1 MPGGAANVQ
10 DIYPLAPLQ
19 EGILFHHLMGGE
31 NDPYVLG
38 GLYSFDSRRHLE
50 SYLGAMQAV
59 IDRHD
64 ILRTGVVWEGLSEP
78 MQVVWRK
85 ALLPVEEVLLKAGA
99 GDAAKQLYARY
110 NLRSYRMDV
119 RQAPML
125 RVAIAHDEEEGR
137 WLMMR
142 LQHHLTG
149 DHTTREVMQEEIQ
162 AYLLGEGDRLPAP
175 LPFRNLVAQARL
187 GVSQEEHEA
196 FFRRLLGDVEEPTAP
211 FGLLNVQGDGTGIE
225 QARMKVEARLARK
238 IREGAR
244 KLGVSAASLWH
255 VAWAQVVARTSGRE
269 DVVFGTVLFGRMQGG
284 EGAERAMGLFM
295 NTLPVRI
302 RVGEEGAEQS
312 VREAHRQ
319 LAELLRHEHASLAMA
334 QRCSAVP
341 APTPLF
347 SSLLNYRHSGGG
359 AQARSEE
366 KARVWKGIRGLYGE
380 DRTNYPVTLDVD
392 DLGED
397 FVMQAQVESSV
408 DAERVCEYMRTA
420 LESLVEALESE
431 PSRPLRALEVA
442 PEAERRQLLYEW
454 NATQAEYPRE
464 KLVHE
469 LFEEQVEKTPE
480 AVAVVFED
488 AILSYGELNRLAN
501 RLAHYLREL
510 GVGPDGRVAICAERG
525 LEMMVGLLGVF
536 KAGGAYIPLDP
547 RYPRERLRYMLEDS
561 EPAVLLT
568 QERWQGLFSGVG
580 EKLPALNLDEAAP
593 QWRERPETNPVWNGI
608 GGGSQHLA
616 YLIYTSG
623 STGTPKGAMVEQGGM
638 VNHLYI
644 MVRDLQLTGQDV
656 VAQTASQCFDI
667 SVWQFLNALLVGG
680 KTLIVGEEDARDP
693 ESLLKVLDS
702 KGVTIFQTVPSMLE
716 AMIVEGGEIGVGLN
730 SLRWALVCG
739 EASSVELWRRW
750 KSLYP
755 SVPLLNAYGPAEC
768 SDDVT
773 FYAMQEGWSGE
784 EMTLVPIG
792 KPLMNTQVYV
802 LDGRE
807 EPAPMGVIGEL
818 YIGGEEVGRGYWN
831 RAGLTAERFV
841 ADRFG
846 SQVGGRLYRTGDVAR
861 WGRDG
866 NLEFLGRIDHQ
877 VKIRGYRIELGE
889 IEARLLEHIAV
900 REAVVIAREDTV
912 GDRRLVA
919 YYTSA
924 EVNGGGGEGI
934 GAEQLRGLLLA
945 KLPEYMIPA
954 AYVQLEK
961 LPLSPNG
968 KVDRKA
974 LPAPEGGAYVARG
987 YEEPVGETERTLAG
1001 VWAEL
1006 LRLERVGRHDNFF
1019 ELGGHSLLVVRVIS
1033 RMRKVLN
1040 VEITIGDVFAHPAL
1054 ADLART
1060 IESAGQA
1067 ELPPITPAQRGE
1079 DLPLSFAQQRLWFL
1093 TQMGASEAYHIFE
1106 GLRLKGRLDRESL
1119 RRALDRIVVRHEAL
1133 RTTFISVDGE
1143 PSQRIAAPGESR
1155 FHLAERDL
1163 REQIGAGEELDRL
1176 VREEAAAGFDLASGP
1191 LIRGRLIRMGEEEH
1205 ALLITMHHIVSD
1217 GWSSDVFITELSAL
1231 YRAFARGKED
1241 PLPELGVQYA
1251 DYAVWQRK
1259 WMEGEILRKQ
1269 EEYWERTLAGAP
1281 SLLELPTDHPRPAE
1295 QDHAGGRVQVA
1306 LNEELSRGLKE
1317 LSKRRETTLYMTLLA
1332 GWGALLAR
1340 LSGQEDLVIGTPV
1353 ANRGRMEI
1361 EGLIGFFV
1369 NTLALRLDV
1378 SGSPSVVELLRRVKG
1393 QALGAQQ
1400 QQDIPFEQVVE
1411 IAQPA
1416 RSLAH
1421 TPLFQVMFDWQQ
1433 NMGGGGL
1440 ALSGLELGPLGSA
1453 APVFAKFDLKLSLW
1467 NAGERIVGG
1476 LEYAAALFERATVE
1490 RYVGYLRAML
1500 EGMVAEETQAIDRLP
1515 MLSEVERRQL
1525 LYEWNATQAE
1535 YPQEKLAHEFFE
1547 EQAGRTPEAVAVVF
1561 EDATLSYGELNRRAN
1576 QLAHYL
1582 RGLGVGPDARVGICL
1597 ERSLEMVVGLLGVL
1611 KAGGAYVPLDPTYP
1625 PERLQYMVA
1634 DSAPV
1639 AVLTRGQ
1646 GPLLFSGGDG
1656 PAALDLGDEAPPW
1669 RVESE
1674 SDPDPVRVGL
1684 RPESLAYVIY
1694 TSGSTGTAKGVMVEH
1709 RQLVNYVAAISEK
1722 LGLEE
1727 GWAYGL
1733 ASTFAA
1739 DLGNTALFPSL
1750 LRGGRLHVLSSEE
1763 SMDGDRFG
1771 RYCLERGI
1779 DFLKITPTH
1788 FQALLGEWGQ
1798 GERIPRERLV
1808 FGGEALSRELVARVR
1823 SLRPECRIYNHY
1835 GPTECT
1841 VGALSEEAAQGG
1853 EMAGKGTVALGRP
1866 MGNMRVYVLDR
1877 QGKET
1882 PVGVVGEICIGGAGV
1897 TRGYLNRAELTGERF
1912 VSDPF
1917 AGDGND
1923 RMYKTGD
1930 LGRWLADGTIEFL
1943 GRNDF
1948 QVKIRGYRIEL
1959 GEIEACLAEHE
1970 WVREAVAIVREDTVG
1985 DRRLVAYYTGAEANG
2000 GGKEGIAS
2008 EQLRLHLSARLPEY
2022 MVPAAYVCL
2031 EKLPLTPNGKVDRKA
2046 LPAPE
2051 GDAYGARNYEEPAGE
2066 IETALAGVWAELL
2079 KLERV
2084 GRYDNFF
2091 ELGGNSLLLVRVI
2104 ARMRRAGFEV
2114 DVQSLYTTPMLA
2126 ELAAKIGSQTTLVEV
2141 PPNGIPSGCEAITP
2155 EMLPLARLTAEEIER
2170 IVETAQGGA
2179 MNIQD
2184 IYPLAPL
2191 QEGLLFHHLLGE
2203 ERDPYLIAEVYSFDS
2218 RARLDSYLRA
2228 MQAVIDRHDILRTG
2242 VVWEGLSE
2250 PMQVVWRKAV
2260 LQVEEVMPESGA
2272 GDPAKQL
2279 YARYNPQSYRMDVRQ
2294 APMLRVAI
2302 AHDEEKGRWL
2312 MMQLRHH
2319 LMGDHFTQ
2327 DVMREEIQAHLLG
2340 DEDRLPAPQ
2349 PFRNLVAQ
2357 ARLGVSQDEHEAF
2370 FRRLLGDVEEPTA
2383 PFGLLNVRKDGTG
2396 IKQARMK
2403 VDSSLAR
2410 RIRECARKLGV
2421 SAASICHVAWAQVV
2435 ALTSGREDVV
2445 FGTVLFG
2452 RMQGGEGADRA
2463 MGLVMNTLPVR
2474 IRVGEESAEQSVR
2487 GAHRQLAELLRHEH
2501 ASLALAQRC
2510 SGAPAP
2516 TPLFSSL
2523 LNYRHSRDLTTARSE
2538 DKDSE
2543 EENRAWEGIQ
2553 DIYGEDRTNYPV
2565 NLNVTDWDEALSMTA
2580 QTEALI
2586 APMLVCRLMHRALE
2600 SLAAALESEPSRAVR
2615 SLEVMPDT
2623 EKQQVLYEWNNDQ
2636 TAPTDKCIHE
2646 LFEEQVQKTPDAV
2659 AVVFEDA
2666 ALSYGELN

>member
-1 MPGGAANVQ
+1 MQSVYGLNPDDAVLQKTPFTFDVSVWEFFCPLITGARLVVARPEGHKAPGYLRETIERERISTIHFVPSMLQAFVEEGDWRGCPSLSRVICSGEALPGKLVRSFYDRVKSAGLYNLYGPTEASVDVTAWSCPRDTVGNAVPIGRPMNNVGIYILDRHGEAAPVGVAGELYIGGVQVARGYLNRPELTGERFIPDPFTSEEGQRLYKTGDLSRWRADGTIEFLGRNDFQVKIRGHRIELGEIEARLVEREGVGEAVVIVREDTVGDRRLVAYYTCAEANGVGKEGIGAEQLRLHLWARLPEHMVPAAYVRLEKLPLTPNGKLDRKALPTPEGDAYVARRYEEPVGETEQALAGIWAEALKLEQVGRHDNFFELGGNSLLMVRVIARMRRAGMDADVRTLFATPVLSELAAAIGSQTTLVEVPPNRISPGCEAITPEMLPLARLTAEEIERIVESVLGGAANVQ

-19 EGILFHHLMGGE
+19 EGILFHHLVGGE
-31 NDPYVLG
+31 NDPYIQTR
-38 GLYSFDSRRHLE
+38 LYSFDSRSRLE

-85 ALLPVEEVLLKAGA
+85 ALLPVEEVSLEAGA

-110 NLRSYRMDV
+110 NPRSYRMDV

-125 RVAIAHDEEEGR
+125 RVMIAHDEEEGR

-142 LQHHLTG
+142 LQHHLVG
-149 DHTTREVMQEEIQ
+149 DHTTQDVMREEIQ
-162 AYLLGEGDRLPAP
+162 AHLLGEGDRLPAP

-187 GVSQEEHEA
+187 GVSQDEHEA

-211 FGLLNVQGDGTGIE
+211 FGLLNVQGDGTRIE
-225 QARMKVEARLARK
+225 QAGMKVEARLARK
-238 IREGAR
+238 VREGAR

-255 VAWAQVVARTSGRE
+255 VAWAQVAARTSGRE

-284 EGAERAMGLFM
+284 EGADQAMGLFM

-302 RVGEEGAEQS
+302 QVGEEGAERS
-312 VREAHRQ
+312 VRGAHRQ
-319 LAELLRHEHASLAMA
+319 LAELLRHEHASLALA

-347 SSLLNYRHSGGG
+347 SSLLNYRHNGGG

-366 KARVWKGIRGLYGE
+366 KARVWEGVRGLYGE
-380 DRTNYPVTLDVD
+380 ELTNYPLTLDVD
-392 DLGED
+392 DLGEN
-397 FVMQAQVESSV
+397 FQLKAQVESSV
-408 DAERVCEYMRTA
+408 GAMRVCQYMHTA

-442 PEAERRQLLYEW
+442 PEAERRRLLYEW
-454 NATQAEYPRE
+454 NATQAEYPAAGSRRE

-547 RYPRERLRYMLEDS
+547 RYPRERLRYMLEDG

-1205 ALLITMHHIVSD
+1205 ALLFTMHHIVSD
-1217 GWSSDVFITELSAL
+1217 GWSRGVFISELSAL
-1231 YRAFARGKED
+1231 YGAFARGEED

-1259 WMEGEILRKQ
+1259 WMEGEVLRKQ

-1295 QDHAGGRVQVA
+1295 QDYAGGRVQVA
-1306 LNEELSRGLKE
+1306 LDEKLSRGLKE
-1317 LSKRRETTLYMTLLA
+1317 LSKRRGTTLYMTLLA

-1340 LSGQEDLVIGTPV
+1340 LSGQEDLVIGTPA

-1393 QALGAQQ
+1393 RALEAQQ
-1400 QQDIPFEQVVE
+1400 HQDIPFEQVVE
-1411 IAQPA
+1411 IAKPA

-1421 TPLFQVMFDWQQ
+1421 TPLFQVLFDWQQ
-1433 NMGGGGL
+1433 NAGGGGL
-1440 ALSGLELGPLGSA
+1440 ALPGLELGPLGSA
-1453 APVFAKFDLKLSLW
+1453 KPVVAKFDLTLSLW
-1467 NAGERIVGG
+1467 DVGERIVGG
-1476 LEYAAALFERATVE
+1476 LEYAAALLERSTVE
-1490 RYVGYLRAML
+1490 RYVGYLQALL
-1500 EGMVAEETQAIDRLP
+1500 EGMVANSAQAMDSLP
-1515 MLSEVERRQL
+1515 LLAEAERQQL
-1525 LYEWNATQAE
+1525 LYEWNAPQSE
-1535 YPQEKLAHEFFE
+1535 YPAAGSRREKLVHELFE
-1547 EQAGRTPEAVAVVF
+1547 EQAEKTPEACAVVYGDQRLSYRELNTKAERLARYLAEAGVAV
-1561 EDATLSYGELNRRAN
+1561 ES
-1576 QLAHYL
+1576 
-1582 RGLGVGPDARVGICL
+1582 RVGIYL
-1597 ERSLEMVVGLLGVL
+1597 GRSLEMMVGALGVM
-1611 KAGGAYVPLDPTYP
+1611 KAGATYVPLEPGLP
-1625 PERLQYMVA
+1625 KQ
-1634 DSAPV
+1634 
-1639 AVLTRGQ
+1639 
-1646 GPLLFSGGDG
+1646 
-1656 PAALDLGDEAPPW
+1656 
-1669 RVESE
+1669 RVEHMMRDAGIEWVLVNSASVGSLPIGGVDVVLMDGAG
-1674 SDPDPVRVGL
+1674 SDPWWLEEMAEGSAREAEARP
-1684 RPESLAYVIY
+1684 RPENLAYILY
-1694 TSGSTGTAKGVMVEH
+1694 TSGSTGKPKGVMATH
-1709 RQLVNYVAAISEK
+1709 RGLSNYVSYAAATY
-1722 LGLEE
+1722 LGPEVRGSVVSSPLCFDATLTTLLPPLLVGKAVELLPEDETTMCLLAERLFGGEE
-1727 GWAYGL
+1727 GW
-1733 ASTFAA
+1733 
-1739 DLGNTALFPSL
+1739 LF
-1750 LRGGRLHVLSSEE
+1750 
-1763 SMDGDRFG
+1763 
-1771 RYCLERGI
+1771 
-1779 DFLKITPTH
+1779 KITPAH
-1788 FQALLGEWGQ
+1788 LEALEYVERPRAAGQAPH
-1798 GERIPRERLV
+1798 RV
-1808 FGGEALSRELVARVR
+1808 VVGGEQLGLQR
-1823 SLRPECRIYNHY
+1823 LRRWKRDLLPAATFVNEY
-1835 GPTECT
+1835 GPTEAV
-1841 VGALSEEAAQGG
+1841 VGCSVWTLSDGRGLEELEELAAAPIGRPIANTRLYVLGEGRQPQPCNSVGELYIGG
-1853 EMAGKGTVALGRP
+1853 EGLA
-1866 MGNMRVYVLDR
+1866 
-1877 QGKET
+1877 
-1882 PVGVVGEICIGGAGV
+1882 
-1897 TRGYLNRAELTGERF
+1897 RGYLNLEELTRERF
-1912 VSDPF
+1912 IANPF
-1917 AGDGND
+1917 SEFDGG
-1923 RMYKTGD
+1923 RLYRTGD
-1930 LGRWLADGTIEFL
+1930 LARWLPSGELAFV
-1943 GRNDF
+1943 GRRDD

-1959 GEIEACLAEHE
+1959 GEVEACLAERE
-1970 WVREAVAIVREDTVG
+1970 GVGEAVVIVREDAVG
-1985 DRRLVAYYTGAEANG
+1985 DRRLVAYYTCAEANG
-2000 GGKEGIAS
+2000 GEKEGIGA
-2008 EQLRLHLSARLPEY
+2008 EQLRTHLSARLPEY
-2022 MVPAAYVCL
+2022 MVPAAYVRL
-2031 EKLPLTPNGKVDRKA
+2031 DRLPLTPNGKVDRKE

-2051 GDAYGARNYEEPAGE
+2051 GDAYGAHGYEEPVGE
-2066 IETALAGVWAELL
+2066 TERALAEIWAELL

-2084 GRYDNFF
+2084 GRHDNFF
-2091 ELGGNSLLLVRVI
+2091 ELGGNSLLILRFI
-2104 ARMRRAGFEV
+2104 ARMRRAGWRV
-2114 DVQSLYTTPMLA
+2114 DPHTLFTMPVLA
-2126 ELAAKIGSQTTLVEV
+2126 ELAAAVDQPINVVKI
-2141 PPNGIPSGCEAITP
+2141 PPNRIP
-2155 EMLPLARLTAEEIER
+2155 EIGVRE
-2170 IVETAQGGA
+2170 
-2179 MNIQD
+2179 
-2184 IYPLAPL
+2184 
-2191 QEGLLFHHLLGE
+2191 EGLNK
-2203 ERDPYLIAEVYSFDS
+2203 I
-2218 RARLDSYLRA
+2218 
-2228 MQAVIDRHDILRTG
+2228 
-2242 VVWEGLSE
+2242 
-2250 PMQVVWRKAV
+2250 
-2260 LQVEEVMPESGA
+2260 
-2272 GDPAKQL
+2272 
-2279 YARYNPQSYRMDVRQ
+2279 
-2294 APMLRVAI
+2294 
-2302 AHDEEKGRWL
+2302 
-2312 MMQLRHH
+2312 
-2319 LMGDHFTQ
+2319 
-2327 DVMREEIQAHLLG
+2327 EI
-2340 DEDRLPAPQ
+2340 
-2349 PFRNLVAQ
+2349 
-2357 ARLGVSQDEHEAF
+2357 
-2370 FRRLLGDVEEPTA
+2370 
-2383 PFGLLNVRKDGTG
+2383 
-2396 IKQARMK
+2396 
-2403 VDSSLAR
+2403 
-2410 RIRECARKLGV
+2410 RI
-2421 SAASICHVAWAQVV
+2421 
-2435 ALTSGREDVV
+2435 
-2445 FGTVLFG
+2445 
-2452 RMQGGEGADRA
+2452 
-2463 MGLVMNTLPVR
+2463 
-2474 IRVGEESAEQSVR
+2474 
-2487 GAHRQLAELLRHEH
+2487 
-2501 ASLALAQRC
+2501 
-2510 SGAPAP
+2510 
-2516 TPLFSSL
+2516 
-2523 LNYRHSRDLTTARSE
+2523 
-2538 DKDSE
+2538 
-2543 EENRAWEGIQ
+2543 
-2553 DIYGEDRTNYPV
+2553 
-2565 NLNVTDWDEALSMTA
+2565 
-2580 QTEALI
+2580 
-2586 APMLVCRLMHRALE
+2586 
-2600 SLAAALESEPSRAVR
+2600 
-2615 SLEVMPDT
+2615 
-2623 EKQQVLYEWNNDQ
+2623 
-2636 TAPTDKCIHE
+2636 
-2646 LFEEQVQKTPDAV
+2646 
-2659 AVVFEDA
+2659 
-2666 ALSYGELN
+2666 